1 MNIMRT
7 LTINGT
13 TYNVTPVVPAS
24 SVTLLAAAW
33 TGNGDAYAQVVELPG
48 VTANTKVD
56 LQPTP
61 EQLEEF
67 HYLTLAF
74 VAENENGV
82 VTVYAIGDKPTSDH
96 TIQTTL
102 TEVEAAGKIRGNTVG
117 TTMPRPDW
125 DQTDPTKADYI
136 LNKPVVVKSVNDIT
150 PDENGNVEVEAGG
163 VTDAEKSLI
172 LTLFRNAAYTA
183 PNMADTLAQLEELWS
198 GGEEPDEPVNP
209 EVTLTSIS
217 VVYSGGDVAVG
228 TAVTDLTG
236 VSVTAYYSD
245 GSTATVTDYTLSGTI
260 AEGENT
266 ITVSYQGKT
275 ATFTV
280 NGIAESTGENNG
292 WIDGQAYELN
302 KVDCLKLDTTTGETT
317 EAESG
322 TMVTDF
328 LPCLGVSAVSY
339 EAFDSASILNSV
351 MYDEN
356 KNFIKANGLLPVAD
370 PTQDNANTYLVLY
383 NVVPEGTAYLRFT
396 QRSSIKYLTSVT
408 PHKYPVLTETTER
421 ETGRW
426 YESGAVLGSLN
437 ANDGTI
443 VVDGTWYVTGHCMV
457 YGASKVHFSQGTR
470 KTVVFYDGNKN
481 YISGTTINNT
491 TTFEIPENAVY
502 MAASSVDMNNLHIW
516 LEV

>member
-1 MNIMRT
+1 MAYECQNFKNGQI
-7 LTINGT
+7 LT
-13 TYNVTPVVPAS
+13 
-24 SVTLLAAAW
+24 
-33 TGNGDAYAQVVELPG
+33 
-48 VTANTKVD
+48 
-56 LQPTP
+56 
-61 EQLEEF
+61 
-67 HYLTLAF
+67 
-74 VAENENGV
+74 AEC
-82 VTVYAIGDKPTSDH
+82 
-96 TIQTTL
+96 
-102 TEVEAAGKIRGNTVG
+102 
-117 TTMPRPDW
+117 
-125 DQTDPTKADYI
+125 
-136 LNKPVVVKSVNDIT
+136 LNKMEKGIEEACNAA
-150 PDENGNVEVEAGG
+150 NGLAS
-163 VTDAEKSLI
+163 TEKTLI

-198 GGEEPDEPVNP
+198 GGDVPDEPDEP
-209 EVTLTSIS
+209 VTLTSIS
-217 VVYSGGDVAVG
+217 AVYSGGEVTVG
-228 TAVTDLTG
+228 TAATDLTG
-236 VSVTAYYSD
+236 IVVTAHFSD
-245 GSTATVTDYTLSGTI
+245 GTSQTVTGYTLSGEI

-339 EAFDSASILNSV
+339 EAYDSASILNSV

-356 KNFIKANGLLPVAD
+356 KNFIKANGLLPTAD
-370 PTQDNANTYLVLY
+370 PTQDNATTYIALY

-408 PHKYPVLTETTER
+408 PHKYPVLTETTEY
-421 ETGRW
+421 ETERW

-437 ANDGTI
+437 ANNGTLT
-443 VVDGTWYVTGHCMV
+443 VDDTQTWYVTGYCMV
-457 YGASKVHFSQGTR
+457 YGASKVRFSQGTR

>member
-1 MNIMRT
+1 MRD
-7 LTINGT
+7 LHVIVSNKIA
-13 TYNVTPVVPAS
+13 TYLGRDGSIVCGNSDYQIVFTFDSEWDGHTEKVARFIWNSKYHDVPF
-24 SVTLLAAAW
+24 T
-33 TGNGDAYAQVVELPG
+33 
-48 VTANTKVD
+48 
-56 LQPTP
+56 
-61 EQLEEF
+61 
-67 HYLTLAF
+67 
-74 VAENENGV
+74 
-82 VTVYAIGDKPTSDH
+82 
-96 TIQTTL
+96 
-102 TEVEAAGKIRGNTVG
+102 GNTVTVPVLTNTTQVIVGVYAGDLHTTTPALIACEKSILCG
-117 TTMPRPDW
+117 TSEEKPLLPSQYEELTER
-125 DQTDPTKADYI
+125 
-136 LNKPVVVKSVNDIT
+136 LNETVKTVNGIA
-150 PDENGNVEVEAGG
+150 PDENGNVEVEGG
-163 VTDAEKSLI
+163 LSDTAKTLLVTI
-172 LTLFRNAAYTA
+172 LRNAVFTSDQSANITA
-183 PNMADTLAQLEELWS
+183 LEQALASSGEGEE
-198 GGEEPDEPVNP
+198 EPDVPDEPDEP
-209 EVTLTSIS
+209 VTLTSIS
-217 VVYSGGDVAVG
+217 VTYSGGDVAVG
-228 TAVTDLTG
+228 TAVTALTG
-236 VSVTAYYSD
+236 VSVTAHYSD
-245 GSTATVTDYTLSGTI
+245 GSTATVTGYTLSGTI

-302 KVDCLKLDTTTGETT
+302 KVDCLKLDTTTGETA

-339 EAFDSASILNSV
+339 EAFDSASILNTV

-356 KNFIKANGLLPVAD
+356 KNFIKANGLLQVAD
-370 PTQDNANTYLVLY
+370 PTQDNANTYLALY

-426 YESGAVLGSLN
+426 YESGAVLGYLN
-437 ANDGTI
+437 ANDGTF
-443 VVDGTWYVTGHCMV
+443 VADGTWYVTGHCMV

-502 MAASSVDMNNLHIW
+502 MAASSGDMNNLHIW